1 MHVKKTIINSEKLIF
16 SQVLR
21 QFLNIGFYCGHT
33 YLLILLT
40 DLFNILGSGGHAD
53 DASLTTFSSV
63 MTEQLT
69 ALTNSL
75 GEIQQRLV
83 SLEENVTLSSMVSIT
98 VFSFLCL
105 NQAFS

>member
-53 DASLTTFSSV
+53 QPDD
-63 MTEQLT
+63 
-69 ALTNSL
+69 
-75 GEIQQRLV
+75 I
-83 SLEENVTLSSMVSIT
+83 
-98 VFSFLCL
+98 FLCDDGT
-105 NQAFS
+105 ADCTDK